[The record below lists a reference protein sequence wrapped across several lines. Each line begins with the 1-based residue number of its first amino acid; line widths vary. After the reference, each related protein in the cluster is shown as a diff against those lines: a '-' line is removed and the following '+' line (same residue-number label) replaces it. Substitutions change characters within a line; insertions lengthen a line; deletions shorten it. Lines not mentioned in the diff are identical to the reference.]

1 MFKKNNI
8 FYYDNVSNDCDKL
21 IENVM
26 LDKIIPKQVYKDNF
40 INLYEIRSKQVYKD
54 NFIDSKNK
62 RHEMITILIL
72 GLMCPILLPIVLF
85 LF

>member
-40 INLYEIRSKQVYKD
+40 I
-54 NFIDSKNK
+54 DSKNK

>member
-1 MFKKNNI
+1 MKIQYYIIMFKKNNI

-40 INLYEIRSKQVYKD
+40 I
-54 NFIDSKNK
+54 DSKNK